1 MRTAAKFFAAIV
13 GMIIGYQSLYFLFEN
28 GIIDRLF
35 NITVTSPANYIASSV
50 FGAVCGIILMIL
62 MPYIIDSFSKFSAN
76 QLKRLKTYST
86 WDLILGAIGLI
97 VGLIIASLLSIPVNN
112 LVIPNVFK
120 NIISIALYM
129 VLAYMGTALALTRR
143 SEIQGM
149 FKFRGEARDK
159 GDRDTKKT
167 KQHQESGLKILD
179 TSAIIDGR
187 ILDIFKSGF
196 VDGAIIVPEFVLTE
210 LRHVADSADDLKRQ
224 RGRRGLDILN
234 RLQSELFIEVRV
246 VDKDYEHIDEVDAK
260 LVKLA
265 FDMNAKIV
273 TNDFNLNKIAQFQGV
288 SVLNVNELANAVKT
302 VLLPGEEM
310 EILIIKEG
318 KENNQGVGYLDDGT
332 MIVVQGGKRFIGEN
346 KAIMVTSVLQTA
358 AGKMVFAKPK

>member
-1 MRTAAKFFAAIV
+1 MKTVAKIITVIV
-13 GMIIGYQSLYFLFEN
+13 GMVIGYQASYFLFET

-35 NITVTSPANYIASSV
+35 NIQVVSPANYIASSV
-50 FGAVCGIILMIL
+50 FAVVCGVLLLIL
-62 MPYIIDSFSKFSAN
+62 MPYIMSSFNKFSSS
-76 QLKRLKTYST
+76 QIKRLRNYST
-86 WDLILGAIGLI
+86 WDLVLGIIGLI
-97 VGLIIASLLSIPVNN
+97 VGLVIALLLSILISN
-112 LVIPNVFK
+112 LVIPNLFK
-120 NIISIALYM
+120 NILSIAVYL
-129 VLAYMGTALALTRR
+129 VLAYMGTALALTKRG
-143 SEIQGM
+143 EIQGM
-149 FKFRGEARDK
+149 FRSIGEGKDRERDS
-159 GDRDTKKT
+159 KKA
-167 KQHQESGLKILD
+167 KQTQDSGIKILD

-234 RLQSELFIEVRV
+234 RLQSELPIEVSV
-246 VDKDYEHIDEVDAK
+246 VDKDYSHIDEVDAK

-265 FDMNAKIV
+265 FDMGAKIV

-302 VLLPGEEM
+302 VLLPGEEL
-310 EILIIKEG
+310 EILILKEG
-318 KENNQGVGYLDDGT
+318 KESNQGVGYLDDGT